1 MKEIVLIDGGVGQ
14 EIFRKAGKPA
24 HPLWSTKVMM
34 EKPAIV
40 KAVHQEYINA
50 GARIITTNSYTCT
63 PTRLERDG
71 DRDWFEALQINS
83 FDIADE
89 ARKSLGYSSQDVQ
102 IAACIP
108 PLIGSYTSDPRSFAE
123 LKTEYKQIVDIQSS
137 RADLFIIETISVI
150 REAQAAVEAAL
161 EGKKPILLSFTTSDD
176 EPHKLRSGESIV
188 EAIDALKDYKLEGLL
203 FNCSFP
209 ETITKGMEDLKKSGI
224 PYGGYANGFT
234 TVEPLKPGGTVGEL
248 KARKDLNTSIYA
260 QQVLGWVEH
269 GASIVGG
276 CCEVSPA
283 HIAELRDQLI
293 NKDYR
298 ITPLLKSKVLN
309 NLK

>member
-34 EKPAIV
+34 EEPAIV
-40 KAVHQEYINA
+40 KEVHQEFIDA

-71 DRDWFEALQINS
+71 EKDWFEELQIKS
-83 FDIADE
+83 FDIANA
-89 ARKSLGYSSQDVQ
+89 ARQSRGFSSQEVQ

-123 LKTEYKQIVDIQSS
+123 LKAEYQQIVDIQAP

-161 EGKKPILLSFTTSDD
+161 EGEKPILLSFTLSDD
-176 EPHKLRSGESIV
+176 KPHKLRSGESIE
-188 EAIDALKDYKLEGLL
+188 EAIDALKGYKLEGLL

-209 ETITKGMEDLKKSGI
+209 ETITKGLENIKKSRI
-224 PYGGYANGFT
+224 PFGGYANGFT

-248 KARKDLNTSIYA
+248 TARKDLDASTYA
-260 QQVLGWVEH
+260 QQVLEWIEH

-276 CCEVSPA
+276 CCEVSPT

-298 ITPLLKSKVLN
+298 ITPLQKSNVLN
-309 NLK
+309 NL

>member
-34 EKPAIV
+34 EEPAIV
-40 KAVHQEYINA
+40 KEVHQEFINA

-71 DRDWFEALQINS
+71 ERDWFEELQIKS

-123 LKTEYKQIVDIQSS
+123 LKAEYQQIVDIQAP

-161 EGKKPILLSFTTSDD
+161 EGKKPILLSFTLSDY
-176 EPHKLRSGESIV
+176 EPHKLRSGESIA
-188 EAIDALKDYKLEGLL
+188 EAIDAIKGYKLEGLL

-209 ETITKGMEDLKKSGI
+209 ETITKGLEDLKNTGI

-248 KARKDLNTSIYA
+248 TARKDLNASIYA
-260 QQVLGWVEH
+260 QQVLEWVEH

-276 CCEVSPA
+276 CCEVGPA

-293 NKDYR
+293 IKDYR
-298 ITPLLKSKVLN
+298 ITPLQKPKVLN